1 MKHSLT
7 RLAVALTALYWI
19 SGIVLA
25 ITSAAL
31 EPQSGWLVFAWY
43 QLTEIILLYYVV
55 PLTALLWI
63 GWAIFWLCGGA
74 TWATPFKQRTR
85 NGAGNVVQLMRR
97 DPLSAR

>member
-25 ITSAAL
+25 ITSAAH

-43 QLTEIILLYYVV
+43 QLTGIIVLYYVA
-55 PLTALLWI
+55 P
-63 GWAIFWLCGGA
+63 
-74 TWATPFKQRTR
+74 
-85 NGAGNVVQLMRR
+85 
-97 DPLSAR
+97 